1 MDEFRQF
8 DHRFLLW
15 SYGYSGSQPC
25 FLVRFLTLS
34 WFLFHR
40 VYGNNFN
47 LVGILAGRKFRY
59 KIVTMIDVSVIHS
72 EEQLQ
77 DNLCKIK
84 VLQVLRPVLLTFLV
98 LSLFLEILF
107 YWNPSWQIEMYVYD
121 IILIANI
128 FNWVNCISMYLLGRM
143 IIFLPIWWLSTAP
156 LKVSRYSSSDS
167 WDNKRMINGNTR
179 IYKRN

>member
-1 MDEFRQF
+1 MGMDEFRQF
-8 DHRFLLW
+8 DHRFLLR

-84 VLQVLRPVLLTFLV
+84 VLQTGSPDISRFIVVFG
-98 LSLFLEILF
+98 
-107 YWNPSWQIEMYVYD
+107 N
-121 IILIANI
+121 IILLE
-128 FNWVNCISMYLLGRM
+128 S
-143 IIFLPIWWLSTAP
+143 
-156 LKVSRYSSSDS
+156 
-167 WDNKRMINGNTR
+167 
-179 IYKRN
+179 